1 MNFSIIWSFFTT
13 EYICQCLFKE
23 TAHIFTLGKIDK
35 MKYNSIEQIKA
46 DFDLNLDS
54 TDQIRSELKSK
65 MKKCHPDKVDSKDW
79 ENGLKSE
86 FLNLS
91 DAIEFI
97 DTSKKNASALV
108 PVEQVTELVKII
120 KDILPKNEI
129 ATQETKFENQLV
141 SYLQERKDIMR
152 FPKISLSVFT
162 GLISFVWLFPQ
173 TVADHPVLKNYISF
187 ENKFFLIGWLVTL
200 FYAVM
205 FWVLISRKE
214 RREKT
219 LIKYI
224 KTERAQNKI
233 FQKFVDSNS
242 EKTFNKEQLIE
253 FILDEYG
260 NRRRK
265 TSPFLLL
272 GLGSG
277 IDEETAE
284 SLANLLIQKAV
295 QNSLI
300 EKDKIRT
307 SYLDSYKIKNFA

>member
-1 MNFSIIWSFFTT
+1 MHQYTT
-13 EYICQCLFKE
+13 
-23 TAHIFTLGKIDK
+23 
-35 MKYNSIEQIKA
+35 IEQIKA

-65 MKKCHPDKVDSKDW
+65 MKKCHPDKVDAKDW
-79 ENGLKSE
+79 ENGLKTE
-86 FLNLS
+86 FLNITE
-91 DAIEFI
+91 AIEFI
-97 DTSKKNASALV
+97 DTSKKENSALI
-108 PVEQVTELVKII
+108 PIAQVTELVQII
-120 KDILPKNEI
+120 KEIIPKNEVN
-129 ATQETKFENQLV
+129 TQEVKFENQLD
-141 SYLQERKDIMR
+141 SYLQERKETMKL
-152 FPKISLSVFT
+152 PKISISVIT
-162 GLISFVWLFPQ
+162 AIISFVWLFPQ

-187 ENKFFLIGWLVTL
+187 ENRYFFIGWFVVL
-200 FYAVM
+200 FYTIF
-205 FWVLISRKE
+205 FWVIISRKE
-214 RREKT
+214 RREKN

-233 FQKFVDSNS
+233 FQKFIDFKSKK
-242 EKTFNKEQLIE
+242 EFNKEQLIE

-265 TSPFLLL
+265 PSPFLLF

-300 EKDKIRT
+300 EKDEIRT
-307 SYLDSYKIKNFA
+307 SYLDSYKVKNFA

>member
-1 MNFSIIWSFFTT
+1 
-13 EYICQCLFKE
+13 
-23 TAHIFTLGKIDK
+23 
-35 MKYNSIEQIKA
+35 MKYTSIEQIKS

-54 TDQIRSELKSK
+54 IDQIRNELKSK
-65 MKKCHPDKVDSKDW
+65 IKKCHPDKVDSTEWD
-79 ENGLKSE
+79 NGLKNE
-86 FLNLS
+86 FLNLTE
-91 DAIEFI
+91 AIEFI
-97 DTSKKNASALV
+97 DTSKKENSSLV
-108 PVEQVTELVKII
+108 PVDQVTELVKVI

-129 ATQETKFENQLV
+129 ITQETKFENQLD
-141 SYLQERKDIMR
+141 SFLQERKDVMR
-152 FPKISLSVFT
+152 FPKISLSVIT

-187 ENKFFLIGWLVTL
+187 ENGFFLIGWVIAL
-200 FYAVM
+200 FYAIM

-214 RREKT
+214 RREKS

-233 FQKFVDSNS
+233 FQRFLDYNSNN
-242 EKTFNKEQLIE
+242 KFNKEELIE

-265 TSPFLLL
+265 ASPFLLL
-272 GLGSG
+272 ALGSSG

-284 SLANLLIQKAV
+284 SLANLLIQKAI

-300 EKDKIRT
+300 EKDEIRT
-307 SYLDSYKIKNFA
+307 SYLDSYKIKSFV

>member
-1 MNFSIIWSFFTT
+1 
-13 EYICQCLFKE
+13 
-23 TAHIFTLGKIDK
+23 
-35 MKYNSIEQIKA
+35 MKYNSLEQVKA

-79 ENGLKSE
+79 ENGLKND
-86 FLNLS
+86 FLDLS

-97 DTSKKNASALV
+97 DTSKKDTSALV

-120 KDILPKNEI
+120 KDILPKNKI
-129 ATQETKFENQLV
+129 VTQETKFENQLA

-152 FPKISLSVFT
+152 FPKISLSVIT

-187 ENKFFLIGWLVTL
+187 DNRYFLIVWLVTL
-200 FYAVM
+200 LYAVI

-214 RREKT
+214 RSEKA

-224 KTERAQNKI
+224 KSERAQNRI
-233 FQKFVDSNS
+233 LQGFVDSNS
-242 EKTFNKEQLIE
+242 KKNTFNKEQLIE
-253 FILDEYG
+253 FILDKYG
-260 NRRRK
+260 NQRRN

-300 EKDKIRT
+300 EKDKIKT